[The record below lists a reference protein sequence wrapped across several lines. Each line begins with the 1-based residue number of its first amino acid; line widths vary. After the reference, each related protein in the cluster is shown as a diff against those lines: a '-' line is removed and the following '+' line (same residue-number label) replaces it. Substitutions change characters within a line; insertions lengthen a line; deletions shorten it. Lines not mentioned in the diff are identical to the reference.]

1 MPSMHSRKYQG
12 REEGGRHAVGCAGP
26 AADHPRRGDVA
37 IQSPVSAGADFRA
50 APLGRSPVLSYLR
63 HKVLEGTRV
72 IFSRLWKND
81 VKPHE
86 HPLWKLATG
95 LGAHCTTQL
104 DEDVTHLITDTMA
117 TEKAQ
122 WALQRKKAIVT
133 TRWLEGS
140 AIMWKR
146 AHESMHFVPR

>member
-1 MPSMHSRKYQG
+1 MLSVVQGLLLTTHAEVTSRFKAQSLQG
-12 REEGGRHAVGCAGP
+12 QTSELP
-26 AADHPRRGDVA
+26 PWDV
-37 IQSPVSAGADFRA
+37 R
-50 APLGRSPVLSYLR
+50 LVLSYLR

>member
-1 MPSMHSRKYQG
+1 
-12 REEGGRHAVGCAGP
+12 
-26 AADHPRRGDVA
+26 
-37 IQSPVSAGADFRA
+37 
-50 APLGRSPVLSYLR
+50 
-63 HKVLEGTRV
+63 VLEGTRV

-117 TEKAQ
+117 TEK
-122 WALQRKKAIVT
+122 VS
-133 TRWLEGS
+133 S
-140 AIMWKR
+140 A
-146 AHESMHFVPR
+146 ATFSSPPPTPPRGWPLHQSSLWGFF